1 MRRERAKVKPTRS
14 NSAHTETV
22 SKGDLH
28 QVTLEEET
36 TGTLALEL
44 TESA

>member
-28 QVTLEEET
+28 QVTLEVET